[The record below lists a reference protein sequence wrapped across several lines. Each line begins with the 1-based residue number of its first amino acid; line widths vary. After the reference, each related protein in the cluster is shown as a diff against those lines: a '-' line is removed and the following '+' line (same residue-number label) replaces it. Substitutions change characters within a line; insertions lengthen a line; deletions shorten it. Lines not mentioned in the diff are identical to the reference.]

1 MGAARRAHE
10 RLRWWG
16 DRLRLHL
23 RIVPYHLVVGPM
35 VALDSLMPDAPPPS
49 FAIVDLHSHLVP
61 GVDDGTRT
69 VDESLE
75 SLAGLYQEGVR
86 ALVTTPHLLIP
97 HLQTDA
103 AVERE
108 LDLHRRAFAGLAD
121 ATRDRDDLPAI
132 WLGQE
137 IWAPDAVAIRRVVRR
152 SDVGLPGRFLLVEF
166 GFDLQGS
173 HNDVI
178 RETLQAGRQI
188 VIAHPER
195 YRYLPGH
202 EPLDVMRTWQDLG
215 ALLQVNVGSLTGHYQ
230 NSSPGSERLAWQ
242 MVSAGMIDL
251 LATDH
256 HGTRRRGV
264 SPREAAQTLIARG
277 EQGLAERAMSEVP
290 GRILRD
296 EALASGLPG

>member
-1 MGAARRAHE
+1 
-10 RLRWWG
+10 
-16 DRLRLHL
+16 
-23 RIVPYHLVVGPM
+23 M
-35 VALDSLMPDAPPPS
+35 VALDSLMPDAAQPT
-49 FAIVDLHSHLVP
+49 FDIVDLHSHLVP

-103 AVERE
+103 AIERE
-108 LDLHRRAFAGLAD
+108 LATQRRAFAGLAE
-121 ATRDRDDLPAI
+121 AARGRDDLPAI
-132 WLGQE
+132 CLGQE
-137 IWAPDAVAIRRVVRR
+137 IWAPDASAIRRVVRR

-166 GFDLQGS
+166 GFDLQGN

-178 RETLQAGRQI
+178 RETREAGREI

-195 YRYLPGH
+195 YRYMPGH
-202 EPLDVMRTWQDLG
+202 EPLEVMRTWQELG

-230 NSSPGSERLAWQ
+230 NSSPGSEQLAWQ
-242 MVSAGMIDL
+242 MACGGMIDL

-256 HGTRRRGV
+256 HGSRRRGV
-264 SPREAAQTLIARG
+264 SPREAAETLIARG
-277 EQGLAERAMSEVP
+277 EQVLAERAMSEVP

-296 EALASGLPG
+296 EALASGFPR